1 MFLTSTPPLL
11 TLVNTRR
18 LTSDNKKKHIYTTQN
33 KIDIRKIVYHNKGNI
48 TIRRK
53 TFRSGRKKFSL
64 VTEKVSARDGK
75 NVTLASPNLLCTQN

>member
-1 MFLTSTPPLL
+1 MINVFNIYPPLL
-11 TLVNTRR
+11 TLINTKW
-18 LTSDNKKKHIYTTQN
+18 LIFDNKKKHIYTTQN

-53 TFRSGRKKFSL
+53 MFRAGRKKISI

-75 NVTLASPNLLCTQN
+75 NVTL